1 MSKQPWKKVLYVQQ
15 DYEDNYVDETFL
27 NDLEKNL
34 NLKTYE
40 LGFLVKESSV
50 VAQEVTS
57 VVLFVSLFC
66 HLERSTWDP
75 LSVLLGALVIAAGG
89 HVCCYLGNVAS
100 DYWLLIRDGLKGIT
114 FVILLFVLSP
124 ILESLTESI
133 STDTIYA
140 MTTGMFV
147 AHLTFHNYGS
157 AAAIVSGSVS
167 LNAAVFGAICLSS
180 RLPSTTHVF
189 ALMLCSLWLFAVLP
203 KIRGRLKEIHESC
216 VPILAAAMFLPG
228 VAALGSIST
237 AASVLYIL
245 SEVVIVIVCPWLFVR
260 LQSSKNVIYGPWDE
274 AHPVIPRTRSALQKH
289 TKKAD

>member
-100 DYWLLIRDGLKGIT
+100 DYWLLIRDGEYHGCLRLIGGV
-114 FVILLFVLSP
+114 F
-124 ILESLTESI
+124 
-133 STDTIYA
+133 STDRKLP
-140 MTTGMFV
+140 
-147 AHLTFHNYGS
+147 LTLGIWNQYTYVYGY
-157 AAAIVSGSVS
+157 
-167 LNAAVFGAICLSS
+167 
-180 RLPSTTHVF
+180 
-189 ALMLCSLWLFAVLP
+189 
-203 KIRGRLKEIHESC
+203 
-216 VPILAAAMFLPG
+216 MFL
-228 VAALGSIST
+228 LST
-237 AASVLYIL
+237 VS
-245 SEVVIVIVCPWLFVR
+245 
-260 LQSSKNVIYGPWDE
+260 
-274 AHPVIPRTRSALQKH
+274 
-289 TKKAD
+289 